1 MKDADGGAAW
11 SWGCF
16 CFSGK
21 HWWNVAP
28 NVLSVNFQ
36 RATKKGGSEP
46 HSWCEEGMQGGREEI
61 LVGLYQQTG
70 YDTMLIQKGD
80 ANRITSRK
88 QFHSI
93 PLSSN
98 NFISPNRGDYGY
110 EQAVICRKTHVT
122 QENQTDTPRRLD
134 VE

>member
-1 MKDADGGAAW
+1 
-11 SWGCF
+11 
-16 CFSGK
+16 
-21 HWWNVAP
+21 
-28 NVLSVNFQ
+28 
-36 RATKKGGSEP
+36 
-46 HSWCEEGMQGGREEI
+46 MQGGVRGS

-98 NFISPNRGDYGY
+98 NSSSLNCSPNRGDYGY
-110 EQAVICRKTHVT
+110 EQAAVCTKTHVT
-122 QENQTDTPRRLD
+122 QENQKDTTRSLD